1 MRLPKMKKLSHCCA
15 VMACSLL
22 SVSCDRLSERMEVTD
37 TREISPHAPNL
48 QPETGSDGRFMPA
61 LRALGLVEEPAQP
74 TGADLRQLL
83 TWTAPAGWE
92 EHEGH
97 SSGMRLIDFHFGEN
111 HEGECYVSIMP
122 GAAGGLEANLNRWRA
137 QMGQPPYTADEISAL
152 PKKPF
157 FNREGVFV
165 AYDGEYKN
173 VGETEARKDYRL
185 VGLVHA
191 APQATIFVKMT
202 GPKALVEQNT
212 AAFDQ
217 FCLSIQPKAP

>member
-1 MRLPKMKKLSHCCA
+1 MIANPARAAAGLITLFVIS
-15 VMACSLL
+15 
-22 SVSCDRLSERMEVTD
+22 SCNRIEERVEITT
-37 TREISPHAPNL
+37 TREISAHAPNL
-48 QPETGSDGRFMPA
+48 QPGAGSDERFMPA
-61 LRALGLVEEPAQP
+61 LRALGLVQEQAQP
-74 TGADLRQLL
+74 SGPDLRELL

-97 SSGMRLIDFHFGEN
+97 TGGMRLIDFHFGEN

-122 GAAGGLEANLNRWRA
+122 GAAGGLEANLNRWRS
-137 QMGQPPYTADEISAL
+137 QMGLPDYTADEIAAL

-157 FNREGVFV
+157 FNREGVYV
-165 AYDGEYKN
+165 AFDGEYKN
-173 VGETEARKDYRL
+173 VGESEAQKDYRL

-202 GPKALVEQNT
+202 GPKAIVEQNT

-217 FCLSIQPKAP
+217 FCQSIQPKAP